1 LQEAESAILTGLA
14 ETLEKNLSVEALLD
28 ELLRR
33 CLEETGLSGGL
44 AYMLDQDARF
54 CLRAKRGSSDLE
66 ASVLESVPGRL
77 ALLGQAIESREPL
90 LISRFAAAGPI
101 RDWLDLARAETV
113 LFAPLLMGAQ
123 RIGALVLVSSAREL
137 DEGWRV
143 FARTLGRHI
152 GPIIRLAAAFCS
164 LRQNEEHLSRIVQTL
179 AEGVLIADRD
189 GRFTLAN
196 AAAERILG
204 LPAGEITKRTHND
217 PCFRARSPDGELLQS
232 AQHPCDRAV
241 ATGEPVRNVEMWI
254 DQPDGRRVFVSAN
267 ASPLRDA
274 AGEIT
279 GVVLSLNDITDYKRQ
294 QESLARSNAELK
306 QFAYVVAHDLKEPL
320 RTVASF
326 TQLLAE
332 RYKGALDEK
341 ADQFI
346 SRAVSGTQR
355 MARLIDDLLAY
366 ARAGS
371 QAPDPQPVAAEAV
384 FQSALANLE
393 AAIQSSGATVAHTPL
408 PVVSADPSELN
419 QLFQNLI
426 GNALKFHSD
435 APPSVEVSA
444 ERKGGEWI
452 FSIRD
457 NGIGIDPK
465 HADRIFQVFE
475 RVHSHKQYSGS
486 GIGLATCKK
495 IVERHGGRIWVESE
509 PGKGSTFRFV
519 LPAEAAA
526 GVEPAG

>member
-1 LQEAESAILTGLA
+1 MQEAESAILTGLA

-408 PVVSADPSELN
+408 PVVLADPSELN

-426 GNALKFHSD
+426 GNALKFRSD

-452 FSIRD
+452 FSVRD

-509 PGKGSTFRFV
+509 PGRGSTFRFA
-519 LPAEAAA
+519 LPAEAAPA
-526 GVEPAG
+526 VEPAS